1 MALRV
6 GSYEVDGRIDPPPID
21 RVSHGFAVWT
31 DPVPGRRDGVVG
43 YGAVGFRDVCYDGG
57 GQDRRAAL
65 YARYVRGLGDLF
77 AGLFDMSAEQ
87 AWAEANELVESPRVC
102 WVSLRMDP
110 SGGRTFYRAS
120 GSC

>member
-6 GSYEVDGRIDPPPID
+6 GSYEVDGR
-21 RVSHGFAVWT
+21 T
-31 DPVPGRRDGVVG
+31 DPHPLAGVRPDFTVWDGPVRDGLL
-43 YGAVGFRDVCYDGG
+43 GFRDVCFSGG

-65 YARYVRGLGDLF
+65 FAGYAGGLRDTF

-87 AWAEANELVESPRVC
+87 AWAEANELVESPDVY
-102 WVSLRMDP
+102 WVSLRVDP

>member
-6 GSYEVDGRIDPPPID
+6 GSYEVDGRIDSPID
-21 RVSHGFAVWT
+21 GVSHGFAVWN
-31 DPVPGRRDGVVG
+31 DPAPRRNGV
-43 YGAVGFRDVCYDGG
+43 VGFRDVCYDGA
-57 GQDRRAAL
+57 GQARRAAL
-65 YARYVRGLGDLF
+65 YARYARELRDLF

-87 AWAEANELVESPRVC
+87 AWAEANELVESPPVC